1 MEEIIK
7 SYKGFNKDMTCK
19 NKQYEVGKDYEEDK
33 AVACE
38 CGMHACEYPLDCFK
52 YYPPSKSVYYEV
64 EQSGDI
70 SRHDDDS
77 KIASTKMHIGAQLS
91 IAGIVNAAIEYTKE
105 KIETTCIESKAATA
119 GDYGAATA
127 GYYGVATAGDYGAA
141 TAGDYG
147 ATTAGYHGVA
157 TAGDYGAATAW
168 DYGAT
173 TAGYHGVAT
182 AGDYGAA
189 TAGDSGA
196 ATAGDSGAATAGD
209 YGAATAGNY
218 GVATAGDYGAA
229 TAGYH
234 GVATAGDSGA
244 ATAGDSGAATS
255 RGKSS
260 TGENGLSVA
269 RGNRVKTKGGLGSIL
284 VIAEEEQNS
293 YKISSWKAVVVD
305 GVNIKADTWYT
316 LKDGELIEAED

>member
-1 MEEIIK
+1 LRIPDVLLIIFLRVGGLMEEIIK

-19 NKQYEVGKDYEEDK
+19 DKQYEVGKDYEEDE

-52 YYPPSKSVYYEV
+52 YYPPSKSVYCEV

-70 SRHDDDS
+70 SRHDDS

-91 IAGIVNAAIEYTKE
+91 IAGIVNAAIKYTKE

-119 GDYGAATA
+119 GD
-127 GYYGVATAGDYGAA
+127 
-141 TAGDYG
+141 
-147 ATTAGYHGVA
+147 
-157 TAGDYGAATAW
+157 
-168 DYGAT
+168 
-173 TAGYHGVAT
+173 
-182 AGDYGAA
+182 
-189 TAGDSGA
+189 SGA
-196 ATAGDSGAATAGD
+196 ATAGDCGAATAGNHGAATAGNHGAATAGNRGAATAGNHGAATAGNHGAATAGNR
-209 YGAATAGNY
+209 GAATAGNY
-218 GVATAGDYGAA
+218 GAA
-229 TAGYH
+229 TAGNH
-234 GVATAGDSGA
+234 
-244 ATAGDSGAATS
+244 GAATS
-255 RGKSS
+255 GGKSS

-269 RGNRVKTKGGLGSIL
+269 RGKWVKTKGGLGSIL

-316 LKDGELIEAED
+316 LKDGELVETED

>member
-38 CGMHACEYPLDCFK
+38 CDMHACEYPLDCFK
-52 YYPPSKSVYYEV
+52 DYPPSKSVYCEV

-70 SRHDDDS
+70 SRHDDS
-77 KIASTKMHIGAQLS
+77 KIASTKMRIGAQLN
-91 IAGIVNAAIEYTKE
+91 IAGIVNAAIKYTKE
-105 KIETTCIESKAATA
+105 KVEKTCIEYKAATA
-119 GDYGAATA
+119 GYCGAATAGDHGAATAGNCGAATA
-127 GYYGVATAGDYGAA
+127 GYCGAATAGYCGAATAGNCGAA
-141 TAGDYG
+141 TAGD
-147 ATTAGYHGVA
+147 H
-157 TAGDYGAATAW
+157 
-168 DYGAT
+168 
-173 TAGYHGVAT
+173 
-182 AGDYGAA
+182 
-189 TAGDSGA
+189 
-196 ATAGDSGAATAGD
+196 
-209 YGAATAGNY
+209 
-218 GVATAGDYGAA
+218 GAA
-229 TAGYH
+229 TAGYC
-234 GVATAGDSGA
+234 
-244 ATAGDSGAATS
+244 GAATS

-269 RGNRVKTKGGLGSIL
+269 RGKWVKAKGGLGSIL

-293 YKISSWKAVVVD
+293 CKISSWKAVVVD

>member
-19 NKQYEVGKDYEEDK
+19 DKQYEVGKNYEEDE
-33 AVACE
+33 AVVCE

-52 YYPPSKSVYYEV
+52 YYPPSKSVYCEV

-70 SRHDDDS
+70 SRHDDS

-91 IAGIVNAAIEYTKE
+91 IAGIVNAAIKYTKE

-119 GDYGAATA
+119 GNR
-127 GYYGVATAGDYGAA
+127 
-141 TAGDYG
+141 
-147 ATTAGYHGVA
+147 
-157 TAGDYGAATAW
+157 
-168 DYGAT
+168 
-173 TAGYHGVAT
+173 
-182 AGDYGAA
+182 
-189 TAGDSGA
+189 
-196 ATAGDSGAATAGD
+196 
-209 YGAATAGNY
+209 GAATAGNY
-218 GVATAGDYGAA
+218 
-229 TAGYH
+229 
-234 GVATAGDSGA
+234 GA

-260 TGENGLSVA
+260 TGENGLSVT

-305 GVNIKADTWYT
+305 GVNIKADTWYM
-316 LKDGELIEAED
+316 LRAGELVETED

>member
-38 CGMHACEYPLDCFK
+38 YGMHACEYPLDCFK
-52 YYPPSKSVYYEV
+52 YYPPSKSVYCEV

-77 KIASTKMHIGAQLS
+77 KIASTKMHIGAQLN
-91 IAGIVNAAIEYTKE
+91 IAGVVNAAIKYTKE
-105 KIETTCIESKAATA
+105 KVKTTCIESKAATA

-127 GYYGVATAGDYGAA
+127 GDYGAATAEYCGAATAGDCGAATAGYRGAATAGGCGAATAGDCGAATAGYCGAATAGGCGAATAGGCGAATAGYRGAATAGYRGAATAGDYGAA

-147 ATTAGYHGVA
+147 AA
-157 TAGDYGAATAW
+157 TAEYC
-168 DYGAT
+168 
-173 TAGYHGVAT
+173 
-182 AGDYGAA
+182 
-189 TAGDSGA
+189 
-196 ATAGDSGAATAGD
+196 
-209 YGAATAGNY
+209 
-218 GVATAGDYGAA
+218 
-229 TAGYH
+229 
-234 GVATAGDSGA
+234 
-244 ATAGDSGAATS
+244 GAATS

-269 RGNRVKTKGGLGSIL
+269 RGKGVKAKGGLGSIL
-284 VIAEEEQNS
+284 VIAEEENS
-293 YKISSWKAVVVD
+293 CKISNWKAVVVD
-305 GVNIKADTWYT
+305 GVNIKADTWYM

>member
-19 NKQYEVGKDYEEDK
+19 DKQYEVGKDYEEDK

-52 YYPPSKSVYYEV
+52 YYPPSKSVYCEV

-77 KIASTKMHIGAQLS
+77 KIASTKMHIGAQLN
-91 IAGIVNAAIEYTKE
+91 IAGVVNAAIKYTKE
-105 KIETTCIESKAATA
+105 KVKTTCIESKAATA

-127 GYYGVATAGDYGAA
+127 EYC
-141 TAGDYG
+141 
-147 ATTAGYHGVA
+147 
-157 TAGDYGAATAW
+157 
-168 DYGAT
+168 
-173 TAGYHGVAT
+173 
-182 AGDYGAA
+182 
-189 TAGDSGA
+189 
-196 ATAGDSGAATAGD
+196 
-209 YGAATAGNY
+209 
-218 GVATAGDYGAA
+218 
-229 TAGYH
+229 
-234 GVATAGDSGA
+234 
-244 ATAGDSGAATS
+244 GAATS

-269 RGNRVKTKGGLGSIL
+269 RGNGVKAKGGIGSIL
-284 VIAEEEQNS
+284 VIAEEENS
-293 YKISSWKAVVVD
+293 CKISNWKAVVVD
-305 GVNIKADTWYT
+305 GVNIKADTWYM

>member
-19 NKQYEVGKDYEEDK
+19 DKQYEVGKDYEEDE

-52 YYPPSKSVYYEV
+52 YYPPSKSVYCEV

-70 SRHDDDS
+70 SRHDDS

-91 IAGIVNAAIEYTKE
+91 IAGIVNAAIKYTKE

-119 GDYGAATA
+119 GDSGAATAGDCGAATAGYSGAATAGNYGAATA
-127 GYYGVATAGDYGAA
+127 GNR
-141 TAGDYG
+141 
-147 ATTAGYHGVA
+147 
-157 TAGDYGAATAW
+157 
-168 DYGAT
+168 
-173 TAGYHGVAT
+173 
-182 AGDYGAA
+182 GAA

-196 ATAGDSGAATAGD
+196 ATAGYSGAATAGNH
-209 YGAATAGNY
+209 GAATAGNR
-218 GVATAGDYGAA
+218 
-229 TAGYH
+229 
-234 GVATAGDSGA
+234 GA
-244 ATAGDSGAATS
+244 ATAGDCGAATAGDCGAATAGDCGAATS

-269 RGNRVKTKGGLGSIL
+269 RGKRVKTKGGLGSIL

-316 LKDGELIEAED
+316 LKNGELVETED

>member
-91 IAGIVNAAIEYTKE
+91 IAGIVNAAIKYTKE

-127 GYYGVATAGDYGAA
+127 GDYGAATAGDHGAATSGDYGAATAGDHGVATAGDYGVATAGDHGVATAGDDGAATAGDYGVATAGYHGVATAGDDGAATAGDSGVA

-147 ATTAGYHGVA
+147 ATTAGYHG
-157 TAGDYGAATAW
+157 
-168 DYGAT
+168 
-173 TAGYHGVAT
+173 
-182 AGDYGAA
+182 
-189 TAGDSGA
+189 
-196 ATAGDSGAATAGD
+196 
-209 YGAATAGNY
+209 
-218 GVATAGDYGAA
+218 AA

-234 GVATAGDSGA
+234 GA
-244 ATAGDSGAATS
+244 ATAGNSGAATS

-293 YKISSWKAVVVD
+293 CKISNWKAVVVD
-305 GVNIKADTWYT
+305 GVNIKADTWYM

>member
-91 IAGIVNAAIEYTKE
+91 IAGIVNAAIKYTKE

-168 DYGAT
+168 DCGAT

-182 AGDYGAA
+182 ARDYGAA

-196 ATAGDSGAATAGD
+196 ATAGD
-209 YGAATAGNY
+209 Y
-218 GVATAGDYGAA
+218 GVA

-234 GVATAGDSGA
+234 GV
-244 ATAGDSGAATS
+244 ATS

-293 YKISSWKAVVVD
+293 HKISSWKAVVVD

-316 LKDGELIEAED
+316 FKDGELVETED

>member
-52 YYPPSKSVYYEV
+52 YYPPSKSVYCEV

-77 KIASTKMHIGAQLS
+77 KIASTKMRIGAQLN
-91 IAGIVNAAIEYTKE
+91 IAGIVNAAIKYTKE
-105 KIETTCIESKAATA
+105 KVEKTCIESKSATAGNRGAATA
-119 GDYGAATA
+119 GNRGAATA
-127 GYYGVATAGDYGAA
+127 GYCGAA
-141 TAGDYG
+141 TAGDC
-147 ATTAGYHGVA
+147 
-157 TAGDYGAATAW
+157 
-168 DYGAT
+168 
-173 TAGYHGVAT
+173 
-182 AGDYGAA
+182 
-189 TAGDSGA
+189 
-196 ATAGDSGAATAGD
+196 
-209 YGAATAGNY
+209 
-218 GVATAGDYGAA
+218 
-229 TAGYH
+229 
-234 GVATAGDSGA
+234 
-244 ATAGDSGAATS
+244 GAATS

-269 RGNRVKTKGGLGSIL
+269 RGKWVKAKGGLGSIL

-293 YKISSWKAVVVD
+293 CKISSWKAVVVD

>member
-52 YYPPSKSVYYEV
+52 YYPPSKSVYCEV

-70 SRHDDDS
+70 SRHDDS
-77 KIASTKMHIGAQLS
+77 KIASTKMRIGAQLN
-91 IAGIVNAAIEYTKE
+91 IAGIVNAAIKYTKE
-105 KIETTCIESKAATA
+105 KVEKTCIESKSATA
-119 GDYGAATA
+119 GDRGAATA
-127 GYYGVATAGDYGAA
+127 GYYGAA
-141 TAGDYG
+141 TAG
-147 ATTAGYHGVA
+147 H
-157 TAGDYGAATAW
+157 
-168 DYGAT
+168 
-173 TAGYHGVAT
+173 
-182 AGDYGAA
+182 YGAA

-196 ATAGDSGAATAGD
+196 ATAGH
-209 YGAATAGNY
+209 Y
-218 GVATAGDYGAA
+218 
-229 TAGYH
+229 
-234 GVATAGDSGA
+234 
-244 ATAGDSGAATS
+244 GAATS

-269 RGNRVKTKGGLGSIL
+269 RGKGVKAKGGLGSIL

-293 YKISSWKAVVVD
+293 CKISSWKAVVVD

-316 LKDGELIEAED
+316 FKDGELVETED

>member
-19 NKQYEVGKDYEEDK
+19 DKQYEVGKDYEEDK

-52 YYPPSKSVYYEV
+52 YYPPSKSVYCEV

-70 SRHDDDS
+70 SRHDDS

-91 IAGIVNAAIEYTKE
+91 IAGIVNAAIKYTKE

-119 GDYGAATA
+119 GD
-127 GYYGVATAGDYGAA
+127 
-141 TAGDYG
+141 
-147 ATTAGYHGVA
+147 
-157 TAGDYGAATAW
+157 
-168 DYGAT
+168 
-173 TAGYHGVAT
+173 
-182 AGDYGAA
+182 
-189 TAGDSGA
+189 SGA
-196 ATAGDSGAATAGD
+196 ATAGDCGAATAGYCGAATAGYSGAATAGYSGAATAGD
-209 YGAATAGNY
+209 C
-218 GVATAGDYGAA
+218 
-229 TAGYH
+229 
-234 GVATAGDSGA
+234 
-244 ATAGDSGAATS
+244 GAATS

-269 RGNRVKTKGGLGSIL
+269 RGKRVKTKGGLGSIL

-316 LKDGELIEAED
+316 LKNGELVETED

>member
-91 IAGIVNAAIEYTKE
+91 IAGIVNAAIKYTKE

-127 GYYGVATAGDYGAA
+127 GDYGV
-141 TAGDYG
+141 
-147 ATTAGYHGVA
+147 
-157 TAGDYGAATAW
+157 
-168 DYGAT
+168 
-173 TAGYHGVAT
+173 
-182 AGDYGAA
+182 
-189 TAGDSGA
+189 
-196 ATAGDSGAATAGD
+196 
-209 YGAATAGNY
+209 
-218 GVATAGDYGAA
+218 A

-234 GVATAGDSGA
+234 GV
-244 ATAGDSGAATS
+244 ATS

-293 YKISSWKAVVVD
+293 HKISSWKAVVVD

-316 LKDGELIEAED
+316 FKDGELVETED

>member
-52 YYPPSKSVYYEV
+52 YYPPSKSVYCEV

-77 KIASTKMHIGAQLS
+77 KIASTKMRIGAQLN
-91 IAGIVNAAIEYTKE
+91 IAGIVNAAIKYTKE
-105 KIETTCIESKAATA
+105 KVEKTCIESKAATA
-119 GDYGAATA
+119 GY
-127 GYYGVATAGDYGAA
+127 
-141 TAGDYG
+141 
-147 ATTAGYHGVA
+147 
-157 TAGDYGAATAW
+157 
-168 DYGAT
+168 
-173 TAGYHGVAT
+173 
-182 AGDYGAA
+182 YGAA

-196 ATAGDSGAATAGD
+196 ATAGDSGAATAG
-209 YGAATAGNY
+209 N
-218 GVATAGDYGAA
+218 YGAA
-229 TAGYH
+229 TAGYY
-234 GVATAGDSGA
+234 GAATAGYYGAATAGDSGA
-244 ATAGDSGAATS
+244 ATAGDRGAATAGDRGAATAGYYGAATAGYYGAATAGDYGAATAGDSGAATAGNSGAATS

-269 RGNRVKTKGGLGSIL
+269 RGKGVKAKGGLGSIL

>member
-52 YYPPSKSVYYEV
+52 YYPPSKSVYCEV

-70 SRHDDDS
+70 SRHDDS
-77 KIASTKMHIGAQLS
+77 KIASTKMRIGAQLN
-91 IAGIVNAAIEYTKE
+91 IAGIVNAAIKYTKE
-105 KIETTCIESKAATA
+105 KVEKTCIESK
-119 GDYGAATA
+119 
-127 GYYGVATAGDYGAA
+127 
-141 TAGDYG
+141 
-147 ATTAGYHGVA
+147 
-157 TAGDYGAATAW
+157 
-168 DYGAT
+168 
-173 TAGYHGVAT
+173 
-182 AGDYGAA
+182 
-189 TAGDSGA
+189 S

-209 YGAATAGNY
+209 YGAATAGY
-218 GVATAGDYGAA
+218 C
-229 TAGYH
+229 
-234 GVATAGDSGA
+234 GA
-244 ATAGDSGAATS
+244 ATAGDRGAATS

-269 RGNRVKTKGGLGSIL
+269 RGKGVKAKGGLGSIL

-293 YKISSWKAVVVD
+293 CKISSWKAVVVD

>member
-52 YYPPSKSVYYEV
+52 YYPPSKSVYCEV

-77 KIASTKMHIGAQLS
+77 KIASTKMRIGAQLN
-91 IAGIVNAAIEYTKE
+91 IAGIVNAAIKYTKE
-105 KIETTCIESKAATA
+105 KVEKTCIESKSATA
-119 GDYGAATA
+119 GNR
-127 GYYGVATAGDYGAA
+127 
-141 TAGDYG
+141 
-147 ATTAGYHGVA
+147 
-157 TAGDYGAATAW
+157 
-168 DYGAT
+168 
-173 TAGYHGVAT
+173 
-182 AGDYGAA
+182 
-189 TAGDSGA
+189 GA

-209 YGAATAGNY
+209 YGAATAGNC
-218 GVATAGDYGAA
+218 GAA
-229 TAGYH
+229 TAGYC
-234 GVATAGDSGA
+234 GA
-244 ATAGDSGAATS
+244 ATAGDCGAATS

-269 RGNRVKTKGGLGSIL
+269 RGKWVKAKGGLGSIL

-293 YKISSWKAVVVD
+293 CKISSWKAVVVD

>member
-38 CGMHACEYPLDCFK
+38 CDMHACEYPLDCFK
-52 YYPPSKSVYYEV
+52 YYPPSKSVYCEV

-70 SRHDDDS
+70 SRHDDS
-77 KIASTKMHIGAQLS
+77 KIASTKMRIGAQLN
-91 IAGIVNAAIEYTKE
+91 IAGIVNAAIKYTKE
-105 KIETTCIESKAATA
+105 KVEKTCIEYKAATA
-119 GDYGAATA
+119 GNCGAATA
-127 GYYGVATAGDYGAA
+127 GYC
-141 TAGDYG
+141 
-147 ATTAGYHGVA
+147 
-157 TAGDYGAATAW
+157 
-168 DYGAT
+168 
-173 TAGYHGVAT
+173 
-182 AGDYGAA
+182 
-189 TAGDSGA
+189 
-196 ATAGDSGAATAGD
+196 
-209 YGAATAGNY
+209 
-218 GVATAGDYGAA
+218 
-229 TAGYH
+229 
-234 GVATAGDSGA
+234 GA

-316 LKDGELIEAED
+316 LKNGELVETED

>member
-52 YYPPSKSVYYEV
+52 YYPPSKSVYCEV

-77 KIASTKMHIGAQLS
+77 KIASTKMRIGAQLN
-91 IAGIVNAAIEYTKE
+91 IAGIVNAAIKYTKE
-105 KIETTCIESKAATA
+105 KVEKTCIESKSATA
-119 GDYGAATA
+119 GNR
-127 GYYGVATAGDYGAA
+127 
-141 TAGDYG
+141 
-147 ATTAGYHGVA
+147 
-157 TAGDYGAATAW
+157 
-168 DYGAT
+168 
-173 TAGYHGVAT
+173 
-182 AGDYGAA
+182 GAA

-196 ATAGDSGAATAGD
+196 ATAGYSGAATAG
-209 YGAATAGNY
+209 Y
-218 GVATAGDYGAA
+218 
-229 TAGYH
+229 
-234 GVATAGDSGA
+234 
-244 ATAGDSGAATS
+244 SGAATS

-269 RGNRVKTKGGLGSIL
+269 RGKGVKAKGGLGSIL

-293 YKISSWKAVVVD
+293 CKISDWKAVVVD

>member
-19 NKQYEVGKDYEEDK
+19 DKQYEVGKDYEEDE

-52 YYPPSKSVYYEV
+52 YYPPSKSVYCEV

-70 SRHDDDS
+70 SRHDDS

-91 IAGIVNAAIEYTKE
+91 IAGIVNAAIKYTKE

-119 GDYGAATA
+119 GD
-127 GYYGVATAGDYGAA
+127 
-141 TAGDYG
+141 
-147 ATTAGYHGVA
+147 
-157 TAGDYGAATAW
+157 
-168 DYGAT
+168 
-173 TAGYHGVAT
+173 
-182 AGDYGAA
+182 
-189 TAGDSGA
+189 SGA
-196 ATAGDSGAATAGD
+196 ATAGDH
-209 YGAATAGNY
+209 GAATAGNY
-218 GVATAGDYGAA
+218 GAATAGNCGAA
-229 TAGYH
+229 TAGNC
-234 GVATAGDSGA
+234 
-244 ATAGDSGAATS
+244 GAATS
-255 RGKSS
+255 GGKSS

-269 RGNRVKTKGGLGSIL
+269 RGKWVKTKGGLGSIL

>member
-19 NKQYEVGKDYEEDK
+19 DKQYEVGKDYEEDK

-52 YYPPSKSVYYEV
+52 YYPPSNSVYCEV

-70 SRHDDDS
+70 SRHDDS

-91 IAGIVNAAIEYTKE
+91 IAGIVNAAIKYTKE

-119 GDYGAATA
+119 GDSGAATA
-127 GYYGVATAGDYGAA
+127 GNHGAATAGDYGAA
-141 TAGDYG
+141 TAGDY
-147 ATTAGYHGVA
+147 
-157 TAGDYGAATAW
+157 
-168 DYGAT
+168 
-173 TAGYHGVAT
+173 
-182 AGDYGAA
+182 
-189 TAGDSGA
+189 GA

-209 YGAATAGNY
+209 YGAATAGDY
-218 GVATAGDYGAA
+218 GAATAGYSGAATAGNHGAATAGYSGAATAGDYGAA
-229 TAGYH
+229 TAGNY
-234 GVATAGDSGA
+234 GA
-244 ATAGDSGAATS
+244 ATAGYSGAATS

-269 RGNRVKTKGGLGSIL
+269 RGKRVKTKGGLGSIL

-316 LKDGELIEAED
+316 LKNGELVETEY

>member
-52 YYPPSKSVYYEV
+52 YYPPSKSVYCEV

-70 SRHDDDS
+70 SRHDDS
-77 KIASTKMHIGAQLS
+77 KIASTKMRIGAQLN
-91 IAGIVNAAIEYTKE
+91 IAGIVNAAIKYTKE
-105 KIETTCIESKAATA
+105 KVEKTCIESKSATA
-119 GDYGAATA
+119 GYCGAATA
-127 GYYGVATAGDYGAA
+127 GYYGAA
-141 TAGDYG
+141 TAGDR
-147 ATTAGYHGVA
+147 
-157 TAGDYGAATAW
+157 
-168 DYGAT
+168 
-173 TAGYHGVAT
+173 
-182 AGDYGAA
+182 
-189 TAGDSGA
+189 
-196 ATAGDSGAATAGD
+196 
-209 YGAATAGNY
+209 
-218 GVATAGDYGAA
+218 
-229 TAGYH
+229 
-234 GVATAGDSGA
+234 
-244 ATAGDSGAATS
+244 GAATS

-269 RGNRVKTKGGLGSIL
+269 RGKGVKAKGGLGSIL

-293 YKISSWKAVVVD
+293 CKISSWKAVVVD

-316 LKDGELIEAED
+316 FKDGELIEAED

>member
-19 NKQYEVGKDYEEDK
+19 DKQYEVGKDYEEDE

-52 YYPPSKSVYYEV
+52 YYPPSKSVYCEV

-70 SRHDDDS
+70 SRHDDS

-91 IAGIVNAAIEYTKE
+91 IAGIVNAAIKYTKE

-119 GDYGAATA
+119 GD
-127 GYYGVATAGDYGAA
+127 
-141 TAGDYG
+141 
-147 ATTAGYHGVA
+147 
-157 TAGDYGAATAW
+157 
-168 DYGAT
+168 
-173 TAGYHGVAT
+173 
-182 AGDYGAA
+182 
-189 TAGDSGA
+189 
-196 ATAGDSGAATAGD
+196 
-209 YGAATAGNY
+209 
-218 GVATAGDYGAA
+218 
-229 TAGYH
+229 
-234 GVATAGDSGA
+234 
-244 ATAGDSGAATS
+244 SGAATS
-255 RGKSS
+255 GGKSS

-269 RGNRVKTKGGLGSIL
+269 RGKWVKTKGGLGSIL

-316 LKDGELIEAED
+316 LKDGELVETED

>member
-7 SYKGFNKDMTCK
+7 SYKGFYKDMTCK

-52 YYPPSKSVYYEV
+52 YYPPSKSVYCEV

-70 SRHDDDS
+70 SRHDDS
-77 KIASTKMHIGAQLS
+77 KIASTKMRIGAQLN
-91 IAGIVNAAIEYTKE
+91 IAGIVNAAIKYTKE
-105 KIETTCIESKAATA
+105 KVEKTCIEYK
-119 GDYGAATA
+119 
-127 GYYGVATAGDYGAA
+127 
-141 TAGDYG
+141 
-147 ATTAGYHGVA
+147 
-157 TAGDYGAATAW
+157 
-168 DYGAT
+168 
-173 TAGYHGVAT
+173 
-182 AGDYGAA
+182 AA

-196 ATAGDSGAATAGD
+196 ATAGNCGAATAGD
-209 YGAATAGNY
+209 YGAATAG
-218 GVATAGDYGAA
+218 DCGAA
-229 TAGYH
+229 TAGYC
-234 GVATAGDSGA
+234 GAATAGNSGA
-244 ATAGDSGAATS
+244 ATAGYCGAATAGYCGAATAGDYGAATS

-269 RGNRVKTKGGLGSIL
+269 RGKWVKAKGGLGSIL
-284 VIAEEEQNS
+284 VIAEEEKNS
-293 YKISSWKAVVVD
+293 CKISSCKAVVVD

>member
-38 CGMHACEYPLDCFK
+38 CDMHACEYPLDCFK
-52 YYPPSKSVYYEV
+52 DYPPSKSVYCEV

-70 SRHDDDS
+70 SRHDDS
-77 KIASTKMHIGAQLS
+77 KIASTKMRIGAQLN
-91 IAGIVNAAIEYTKE
+91 IAGIVNAAIKYTKE
-105 KIETTCIESKAATA
+105 KVEKTCIEYKAATA
-119 GDYGAATA
+119 GYC
-127 GYYGVATAGDYGAA
+127 
-141 TAGDYG
+141 
-147 ATTAGYHGVA
+147 
-157 TAGDYGAATAW
+157 
-168 DYGAT
+168 
-173 TAGYHGVAT
+173 
-182 AGDYGAA
+182 
-189 TAGDSGA
+189 
-196 ATAGDSGAATAGD
+196 
-209 YGAATAGNY
+209 
-218 GVATAGDYGAA
+218 
-229 TAGYH
+229 
-234 GVATAGDSGA
+234 
-244 ATAGDSGAATS
+244 GAATS

-269 RGNRVKTKGGLGSIL
+269 RGKWVKAKGGLGSIL

-293 YKISSWKAVVVD
+293 CKISSWKAVVVD

>member
-52 YYPPSKSVYYEV
+52 YYPPSKSVYCEV

-77 KIASTKMHIGAQLS
+77 KIASTKMRIGAQLN
-91 IAGIVNAAIEYTKE
+91 IAGIVNAAIKYTKE
-105 KIETTCIESKAATA
+105 KVEKTCIESKAATA
-119 GDYGAATA
+119 GY
-127 GYYGVATAGDYGAA
+127 
-141 TAGDYG
+141 
-147 ATTAGYHGVA
+147 
-157 TAGDYGAATAW
+157 
-168 DYGAT
+168 
-173 TAGYHGVAT
+173 
-182 AGDYGAA
+182 YGAA

-196 ATAGDSGAATAGD
+196 ATAGDSGAATAG
-209 YGAATAGNY
+209 N
-218 GVATAGDYGAA
+218 YGAA
-229 TAGYH
+229 TAGYY
-234 GVATAGDSGA
+234 GAATAGYYGAATAGDSGA
-244 ATAGDSGAATS
+244 ATAGDSGAATAGNYGAATAGYYGAATAGYYGAATAGDSGAATAGDRGAATAGNYGAATAGDYGAATAGDSGAATAGNSGAATS

-269 RGNRVKTKGGLGSIL
+269 RGKGVKAKGGLGSIL

>member
-52 YYPPSKSVYYEV
+52 YYPPSKSVYCEV

-77 KIASTKMHIGAQLS
+77 KIASTKMHIGAQLN
-91 IAGIVNAAIEYTKE
+91 IAGVVNAAIKYTKE
-105 KIETTCIESKAATA
+105 KVKTTCIESKAATA

-127 GYYGVATAGDYGAA
+127 GDYGAA
-141 TAGDYG
+141 TAEYC
-147 ATTAGYHGVA
+147 
-157 TAGDYGAATAW
+157 
-168 DYGAT
+168 
-173 TAGYHGVAT
+173 
-182 AGDYGAA
+182 
-189 TAGDSGA
+189 
-196 ATAGDSGAATAGD
+196 
-209 YGAATAGNY
+209 
-218 GVATAGDYGAA
+218 
-229 TAGYH
+229 
-234 GVATAGDSGA
+234 
-244 ATAGDSGAATS
+244 GAATS

-269 RGNRVKTKGGLGSIL
+269 RGKGVKAKGGLGSIL
-284 VIAEEEQNS
+284 VIAEEENS
-293 YKISSWKAVVVD
+293 CKISNWKAVVVD
-305 GVNIKADTWYT
+305 GVNFKADTWYT
-316 LKDGELIEAED
+316 LKDGELIETED